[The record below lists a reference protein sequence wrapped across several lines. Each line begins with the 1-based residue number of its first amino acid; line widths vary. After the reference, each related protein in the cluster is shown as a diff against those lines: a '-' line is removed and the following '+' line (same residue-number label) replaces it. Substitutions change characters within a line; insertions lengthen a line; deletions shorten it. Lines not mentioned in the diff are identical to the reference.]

1 MFTLDLLYVMCL
13 PKPVTNAN
21 SLWFVFDAKL
31 ELNDFFLL
39 NNKDLLTTLRMELLL
54 RFIAGIL
61 KYVGYLV
68 TPIVYLF
75 SSINGYN
82 SRVKIPPIRNDILKW
97 SVVDLAEKIRMKQV
111 LMNKIWT
118 WITICVWWIYTKL
131 FSRVVL
137 LWWCDV
143 NIMIQSGNLQNVFHQ
158 L

>member
-1 MFTLDLLYVMCL
+1 M
-13 PKPVTNAN
+13 
-21 SLWFVFDAKL
+21 FDAKL

-39 NNKDLLTTLRMELLL
+39 NNKALRTTLRMELLL

-75 SSINGYN
+75 SSVNGYN

-118 WITICVWWIYTKL
+118 
-131 FSRVVL
+131 
-137 LWWCDV
+137 
-143 NIMIQSGNLQNVFHQ
+143 
-158 L
+158 